1 MRNGHKDN
9 RKRYSCGKAGH
20 IKSAC
25 PGNKIERKSSDNV
38 EFVLEMSDSGGSH
51 GYWLLDSGL
60 SRHLVND
67 VSMLENPKASVLQ
80 LTEGPCA

>member
-1 MRNGHKDN
+1 MVQLWKVWAHKICVPKKQG
-9 RKRYSCGKAGH
+9 RK
-20 IKSAC
+20 KSKRQR
-25 PGNKIERKSSDNV
+25 G
-38 EFVLEMSDSGGSH
+38 FVLKMGDSGGSH